1 MSLISIENQ
10 TKRKCFESNTLV
22 VGEIC
27 NMYNH
32 ASGALCAL
40 LYKELCLSDAD
51 DRLSCLSLF
60 LTHMVYIAYI
70 PEFVSKSMTSIN
82 SLKVNY
88 SLIFSLFLTLFQKEL
103 FQIKFMYYLK

>member
-32 ASGALCAL
+32 ASGALCAV
-40 LYKELCLSDAD
+40 LYKELCLSDSD
-51 DRLSCLSLF
+51 DRLSCLSLV
-60 LTHMVYIAYI
+60 LTHMVYIPYI
-70 PEFVSKSMTSIN
+70 PEFLSKSMTSIN
-82 SLKVNY
+82 SLKVYY
-88 SLIFSLFLTLFQKEL
+88 SQFFHLVGGGGWHVVWVG
-103 FQIKFMYYLK
+103 